1 MSRHISAKSDK
12 KTNNWQEM
20 KNLGIFGP
28 QTTYWSQTP
37 WKLLQLCLVSW
48 RKLSK
53 LFDLCSFITWINY
66 RTTFKFWSAR
76 NHPYVASQCAMNVSV
91 KIESAPFKGWAWRP
105 MFAVG
110 CLWRK
115 GHRGQEGGRGE
126 SSYLESF
133 HWCPPAYVVALGRA
147 DALTLDSFML
157 LCISRN
163 KICQLCL
170 D

>member
-1 MSRHISAKSDK
+1 M
-12 KTNNWQEM
+12 
-20 KNLGIFGP
+20 
-28 QTTYWSQTP
+28 
-37 WKLLQLCLVSW
+37 SW

-53 LFDLCSFITWINY
+53 LFDLRQRCSFITWINY

-76 NHPYVASQCAMNVSV
+76 NHPYVPSQCAMNVSV
-91 KIESAPFKGWAWRP
+91 KIESAIFKGWAWRL

-110 CLWRK
+110 CLWRM
-115 GHRGQEGGRGE
+115 GQRGQEGGRGQ

-157 LCISRN
+157 LCISRRY
-163 KICQLCL
+163 CL
-170 D
+170 DQWLCSRLCSEMIIVFDVGNLIFLNTFVAYPLLITFRRMK